1 MSTDTTTARE
11 ATPPG
16 RDAFFSVKDFLR
28 VLRRRAWAVVFVAL
42 VLAASAVG
50 FSLLQTPVYEAS
62 ITILVGQKSGEEGP
76 RNLSGDVE
84 GLQQLTQTVAEA
96 VATRPIAE
104 AAAQRLGFSEEYAQK
119 TLLGNLRV
127 EQRPGTMFVEVRYRD
142 PDPRRA
148 QRVANAVGEV
158 FSERVSEV
166 SPGANAI
173 TATVWEEAV
182 APETPV
188 SPDPLLNGL
197 VALALGLL
205 LGLGLAFL
213 LEYLDDSWESPEEV
227 ERVSGVPT
235 FGVIPGFRVKTSG
248 KKGGG

>member
-1 MSTDTTTARE
+1 MNKDTTIPRE
-11 ATPPG
+11 PASQKN
-16 RDAFFSVKDFLR
+16 REAFFSPKDFLR
-28 VLRRRAWAVVFVAL
+28 VLRRRAWAVFLGAF

-50 FSLLQTPVYEAS
+50 FSLLQTPLYEAS
-62 ITILVGQKSGEEGP
+62 ITILVGQKSGEDGP

-104 AAAQRLGFSEEYAQK
+104 AAAGKLGLPEDYSQS
-119 TLLGNLRV
+119 LLGNLKV

-166 SPGANAI
+166 SPGASAI

-182 APETPV
+182 VPETPV

-205 LGLGLAFL
+205 LGVGLAFL

-235 FGVIPGFRVKTSG
+235 FGVIPGFRMEAGG
-248 KKGGG
+248 KKGGR